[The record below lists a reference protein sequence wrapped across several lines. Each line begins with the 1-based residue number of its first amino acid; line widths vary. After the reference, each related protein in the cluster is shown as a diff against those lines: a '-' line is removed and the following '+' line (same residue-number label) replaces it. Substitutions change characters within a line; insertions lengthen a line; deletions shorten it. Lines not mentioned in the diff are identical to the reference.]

1 MKKFFVSFLGKFFS
15 ASQMHTDDLTTLP
28 LVSAE
33 QITAVSYL
41 RCKFCGLAVE
51 QLNVPADLQAK
62 VSLLNQTFQAGVTEN
77 DFSYRNYILSFLSDP
92 LCVKI
97 KYAELAANNGCE
109 FLRSAGKWIA
119 EKFARVTDLLADACE
134 GKLYFNCNS
143 LYFGCFSCDS
153 PYPVV
158 HDKRVWKSA
167 EHFHQAQKFS
177 SSNGVKRD
185 PGTYEKIFAA
195 ATPAEARE
203 IAEKNLTRDDKKFW
217 SKTSRRFIFKAVI
230 LNAKFSP
237 LSDIRKL
244 LYATGSLELI
254 NESSTNLFWGASRT
268 AEGSNLLGKSL
279 MQMRSSRN
287 DCSILE
293 LLCLAGDSF
302 QFDRYN

>member
-1 MKKFFVSFLGKFFS
+1 
-15 ASQMHTDDLTTLP
+15 
-28 LVSAE
+28 
-33 QITAVSYL
+33 
-41 RCKFCGLAVE
+41 
-51 QLNVPADLQAK
+51 
-62 VSLLNQTFQAGVTEN
+62 
-77 DFSYRNYILSFLSDP
+77 LSFLSDP
-92 LCVKI
+92 LCVRV
-97 KYAELAANNGCE
+97 KYAELAANNNGCE
-109 FLRSAGKWIA
+109 FLRSAGEWIP
-119 EKFARVTDLLADACE
+119 EKFSRVTALLADACE

-143 LYFGCFSCDS
+143 LYFGCFASDF
-153 PYPVV
+153 PYPVTY
-158 HDKRVWKSA
+158 DQRVWKSA

-177 SSNGVKRD
+177 SSKGVKSD
-185 PGTYEKIFAA
+185 PGLYEKIFAA

-217 SKTSRRFIFKAVI
+217 AKTARRFISKAVI
-230 LNAKFSP
+230 LNVKFSP

-287 DCSILE
+287 ACSILE
-293 LLCLAGDSF
+293 LICLAGNSI